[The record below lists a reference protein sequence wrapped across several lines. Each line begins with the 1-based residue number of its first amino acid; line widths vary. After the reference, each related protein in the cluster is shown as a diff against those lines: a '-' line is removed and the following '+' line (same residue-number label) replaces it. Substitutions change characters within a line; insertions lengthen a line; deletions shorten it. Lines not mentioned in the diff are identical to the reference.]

1 MKNYKHVYLL
11 AVVLFSAEIGAQ
23 AQTPTDASAGA
34 PAQVRPVS
42 ANGGSETKLDS
53 STSLVAEFTQSL
65 NSKNAKPGATV
76 KAKVIQD
83 VIAHGKV
90 IVRRDSKLIGHVT
103 EAQASRKD
111 APGARLGIVFD
122 KVALKGGGEL
132 DFHGLIEAMAP
143 PLPAPLLEMDQMGPP
158 PMGSGTPSSGPQPI
172 AANGTTTKTN
182 PSGTSSSAG
191 MQRPSVAGITGPAS
205 FEGSSRRD
213 PISPAGALS
222 NGAHGVFGMP
232 GIRLMHRP
240 SGGSNAAVVVS
251 VRDNVSIDSGTQIV
265 IQAE

>member
-11 AVVLFSAEIGAQ
+11 AVVLLSAEIGAQ

-42 ANGGSETKLDS
+42 ANGGSTTKLDS

-103 EAQASRKD
+103 EAQASSKD
-111 APGARLGIVFD
+111 APGARLGVVFD
-122 KVALKGGGEL
+122 KVSLKGGGEL

-143 PLPAPLLEMDQMGPP
+143 PLPAPLVELDQMGPP
-158 PMGSGTPSSGPQPI
+158 PMGGGTPSSGPQPI
-172 AANGTTTKTN
+172 APNGTTKSN
-182 PSGTSSSAG
+182 GSGASSAG
-191 MQRPSVAGITGPAS
+191 MQRPSVAGITGPS
-205 FEGSSRRD
+205 TFEGTPRHDSL
-213 PISPAGALS
+213 SPAGALS
-222 NGAHGVFGMP
+222 SGAHGVFGMP

-240 SGGSNAAVVVS
+240 SGGSNASVVVS

-265 IQAE
+265 IQPE

>member
-53 STSLVAEFTQSL
+53 STAMVAEFTQSL

-76 KAKVIQD
+76 KAKVVQD

-103 EAQASRKD
+103 EVQASSKD

-122 KVALKGGGEL
+122 KVVLKGGGEL

-143 PLPAPLLEMDQMGPP
+143 PMPSATNAPDLMGPP
-158 PMGSGTPSSGPQPI
+158 PTAGGARSNNGPQPI
-172 AANGTTTKTN
+172 G
-182 PSGTSSSAG
+182 SGTANARSTQSNSMG
-191 MQRPSVAGITGPAS
+191 TSRPSVAERAINAVPANS
-205 FEGSSRRD
+205 AD
-213 PISPAGALS
+213 PVSPNGALS
-222 NGAHGVFGMP
+222 VGAHGVFGMP
-232 GIRLMHRP
+232 GLRLMHRP
-240 SGGSNAAVVVS
+240 STGSNAAFVISAKDNFNLESGIQVVVQ
-251 VRDNVSIDSGTQIV
+251 VEGTP
-265 IQAE
+265 